1 MLTDYIRAAMRHAQY
16 ELLEDGTF
24 FGTIPGLAG
33 LWANAASRT
42 ECRDELQGTLEDWLL
57 VGVRRGHIL
66 PMIDGINLNV
76 MEPTP

>member
-16 ELLEDGTF
+16 EMLEDGTF

-33 LWANAASRT
+33 LWANAASLE
-42 ECRDELQGTLEDWLL
+42 ECRDELQGTLEDWIL

>member
-1 MLTDYIRAAMRHAQY
+1 MRHAQY
-16 ELLEDGTF
+16 EMLEDGTF

-33 LWANAASRT
+33 LWANAASLE
-42 ECRDELQGTLEDWLL
+42 ECRDELQGTLEDWIL